1 MEKNDYTSYPKSV
14 ISNYYKRLD
23 LILLTRLQE
32 IVTEL
37 YLAETD
43 KQKNA
48 LWKRAEKAI
57 RQLKIP
63 DSIKNHILDRKDIEI
78 LAKNL
83 QEWLR
88 GVS

>member
-1 MEKNDYTSYPKSV
+1 MGKSEYTSYQKG
-14 ISNYYKRLD
+14 IIDNYYRNLD
-23 LILLTRLQE
+23 TILLTRLQE

-43 KQKNA
+43 KQKDK

-57 RQLKIP
+57 VQLKIP
-63 DSIKNHILDRKDIEI
+63 DSIKTHILGQKSTEI
-78 LAKNL
+78 LAQNL